1 MKKILSVLLAL
12 AAVLSLRAQE
22 PYPELG
28 ARLEQYFTALAG
40 EPAAVQNQECDFL
53 IASCEDSLVRQ
64 YVALKIYDHYLQ
76 SKIMGDDA
84 VAVHVADTWFLSGA
98 VAMHTDMDLVHAQLF
113 ADFNRASLIG
123 QPAPEIRLFTPEG
136 EQTRVPGE
144 GYSVLYFY
152 DIACATCKVET
163 QRLKKFLREEEYP
176 FTIYAIYTGADA
188 DAWEEARKDFRGA
201 VHLWDPEI
209 SSDWQ
214 RLYGVLQTPR
224 MFLVSP
230 DGKIAGRGLDTPAL
244 KILLHRALG
253 TGKYTYGEESRMES
267 YRQLFAPYG
276 EQVTVQDIMEVADY
290 LALRTAG
297 EGNQIAFK
305 QIFGDFLYYL
315 SSRKTEAYRDAAIPF
330 TEKYI
335 RGLPEMWDSPDD
347 HAQVVS
353 LGEMMAELAARTPVG
368 SQIPDLK
375 VRGELRQRP
384 CLFRPRSRSGLFSLR
399 SLKGKPAYVAFYT
412 GGCSACRD
420 LIEQADR
427 VLAGQRGAKVLL
439 VDMDSLIVEHEEE
452 AVVLLDTF
460 DLSGLP
466 FIIELDARG
475 TILHKYVDFK
485 TSSGNLFN
493 E

>member
-12 AAVLSLRAQE
+12 PAVLSLRAQE

-98 VAMHTDMDLVHAQLF
+98 VAMHSDMDLVHAQLF

-163 QRLKKFLREEEYP
+163 QRLKKFIREEEYP
-176 FTIYAIYTGADA
+176 FTLYAIYTGADA

-224 MFLVSP
+224 MFWS
-230 DGKIAGRGLDTPAL
+230 
-244 KILLHRALG
+244 
-253 TGKYTYGEESRMES
+253 
-267 YRQLFAPYG
+267 
-276 EQVTVQDIMEVADY
+276 
-290 LALRTAG
+290 LRT
-297 EGNQIAFK
+297 
-305 QIFGDFLYYL
+305 
-315 SSRKTEAYRDAAIPF
+315 
-330 TEKYI
+330 EK
-335 RGLPEMWDSPDD
+335 
-347 HAQVVS
+347 
-353 LGEMMAELAARTPVG
+353 
-368 SQIPDLK
+368 SQD
-375 VRGELRQRP
+375 VDWTRRP
-384 CLFRPRSRSGLFSLR
+384 
-399 SLKGKPAYVAFYT
+399 
-412 GGCSACRD
+412 
-420 LIEQADR
+420 
-427 VLAGQRGAKVLL
+427 
-439 VDMDSLIVEHEEE
+439 
-452 AVVLLDTF
+452 
-460 DLSGLP
+460 
-466 FIIELDARG
+466 
-475 TILHKYVDFK
+475 
-485 TSSGNLFN
+485 
-493 E
+493 